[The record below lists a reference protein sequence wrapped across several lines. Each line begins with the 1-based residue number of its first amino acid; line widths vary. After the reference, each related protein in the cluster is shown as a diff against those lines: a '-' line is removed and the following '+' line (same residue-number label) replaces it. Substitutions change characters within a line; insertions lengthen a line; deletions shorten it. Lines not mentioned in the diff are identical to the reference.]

1 MSKINM
7 IAKAQENVHLEPKA
21 KSKEGGENRGSDV
34 GNEKK
39 ANMKGVLLGGSAA
52 EGMDSKPHLGGAVKE
67 LHSQHPIKYNDHGPH
82 HGRGEHVRHQPV
94 GKVYK

>member
-21 KSKEGGENRGSDV
+21 KSKEGGESRGSEV

-39 ANMKGVLLGGSAA
+39 ANMKGTQLGGSAA
-52 EGMDSKPHLGGAVKE
+52 EGMDSKPGLHGAVRE
-67 LHSQHPIKYNDHGPH
+67 LHEQHPIKHNDHGPH
-82 HGRGEHVRHQPV
+82 HGHSEHVRHHPV